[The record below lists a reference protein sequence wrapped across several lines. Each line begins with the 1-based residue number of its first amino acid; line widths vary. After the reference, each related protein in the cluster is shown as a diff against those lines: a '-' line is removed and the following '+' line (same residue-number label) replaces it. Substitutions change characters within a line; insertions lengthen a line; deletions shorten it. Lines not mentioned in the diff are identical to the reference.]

1 MKLNFGRGK
10 TQVNL
15 EAQYVG
21 ADWCVHI
28 TGGKGHI
35 GACAVGSVDSKS
47 GRAFASLISIPGHK
61 EGPWALKIAER
72 FAKEI
77 RRNCLVTVG
86 IHLDGITQN
95 EIESFRENVE
105 SVSRKFLIKFNRSNK
120 EKRESL

>member
-15 EAQYVG
+15 EAQHVG
-21 ADWCVHI
+21 TDWCIHI

-35 GACAVGSVDSKS
+35 GACAVGSVDLKS

-72 FAKEI
+72 FAKETG
-77 RRNCLVTVG
+77 RNCLVTVG
-86 IHLDGITQN
+86 IHLDGITKD
-95 EIESFRENVE
+95 EIEAFRESIE
-105 SVSRKFLIKFNRSNK
+105 KVSKRFLRQALPEFQ
-120 EKRESL
+120 